1 MSKKKT
7 EILEEISR
15 LSNADISN
23 FMIDTTSFGDL
34 ISNIK
39 TTPSQIKTQNFSKS
53 KNRTSFNFDFTKG
66 TMITTLFNENDII
79 NEEDDY
85 EEDNNNNNNKK
96 KKEKKKKKELN
107 LKIFNLQIYLMIL
120 LFMIMKI
127 MIKVF
132 MKKIIFMMTLV
143 MKVIM
148 KNLIYQEN
156 IKLIKIMI

>member
-1 MSKKKT
+1 MSSKKN

-39 TTPSQIKTQNFSKS
+39 TTPSEIKNQHFSKS

-96 KKEKKKKKELN
+96 KKNLKQKFQKVKKKMN
-107 LKIFNLQIYLMIL
+107 
-120 LFMIMKI
+120 
-127 MIKVF
+127 
-132 MKKIIFMMTLV
+132 
-143 MKVIM
+143 
-148 KNLIYQEN
+148 
-156 IKLIKIMI
+156 